1 MSNISSLA
9 FVHPEAK
16 IGRDVVIEPFAYID
30 RNVEIDEGTVVMP
43 YATVLFGARIGKN
56 CTIFPHATIS
66 AIPQDLKFR
75 GEESLAIIGD
85 RTSVRECVTVNR
97 GTASRGETA
106 VGSDC
111 LLMAYSHVAHDC
123 VLKDFVILG
132 NATQLAGEVEIDDY
146 AILSG
151 GTLVHQFSRIGAHTM
166 IQGGSKVPKDIPPYT
181 MVGREPL
188 TYVGLNFVGLR
199 RRGFSSEVINSIQDV
214 YRYLYLAGYNTTQA
228 LERIEN
234 ELPETKERNHIIDFV
249 KNSSRG
255 IIRGNMEG

>member
-1 MSNISSLA
+1 MSTISSLA
-9 FVHPEAK
+9 FVHPEAM
-16 IGRDVVIEPFAYID
+16 IGENVVIEPFAYVD
-30 RNVEIDEGTVVMP
+30 RNVEIGDGTVVMP
-43 YATVLFGARIGKN
+43 YATILFGARIGKN

-66 AIPQDLKFR
+66 AIPQDLKFK
-75 GEESLAIIGD
+75 GEETVAIIGD
-85 RTSVRECVTVNR
+85 RTTVRECVTVNR
-97 GTASRGETA
+97 GTASRGKTV
-106 VGSDC
+106 VGKDC

-123 VLKDFVILG
+123 ILNDFVILG
-132 NATQLAGEVEIDDY
+132 NTTQLAGEVEIDDY

-199 RRGFSSEVINSIQDV
+199 RRGFTSEVINSIQDV
-214 YRYLYLAGYNTTQA
+214 YRYLYMAGYNTTQA

-234 ELPETKERNHIIDFV
+234 ELPVTKERNYIIDFV
-249 KNSSRG
+249 KSSSRG

>member
-9 FVHPEAK
+9 FVHPEAQ
-16 IGRDVVIEPFAYID
+16 IGKDVVIEPFAYID
-30 RNVEIDEGTVVMP
+30 RNVEIGEGTVVMP

-132 NATQLAGEVEIDDY
+132 NATQLAGEVEIDNY

>member
-1 MSNISSLA
+1 MA

-16 IGRDVVIEPFAYID
+16 IGENVVIEPFAYVD
-30 RNVEIDEGTVVMP
+30 RNVEIGDGTVVMP
-43 YATVLFGARIGKN
+43 YATILFGARIGKN

-66 AIPQDLKFR
+66 AIPQDLKFK
-75 GEESLAIIGD
+75 GEETVAIIGD
-85 RTSVRECVTVNR
+85 RTTVRECVTVNR
-97 GTASRGETA
+97 GTASRGKTV
-106 VGSDC
+106 VGKDC

-123 VLKDFVILG
+123 ILNDFVILG
-132 NATQLAGEVEIDDY
+132 NTTQLAGEVEIDDY

-199 RRGFSSEVINSIQDV
+199 RRF
-214 YRYLYLAGYNTTQA
+214 YKR
-228 LERIEN
+228 R
-234 ELPETKERNHIIDFV
+234 
-249 KNSSRG
+249 
-255 IIRGNMEG
+255 

>member
-16 IGRDVVIEPFAYID
+16 IGKDVVIEPFAYID

-66 AIPQDLKFR
+66 AVPQDLKFR
-75 GEESLAIIGD
+75 GEESLAVIGD

>member
-1 MSNISSLA
+1 MSTISSLA

-16 IGRDVVIEPFAYID
+16 IGENVVIEPFAYVD
-30 RNVEIDEGTVVMP
+30 RNVEIGDGTVVMP
-43 YATVLFGARIGKN
+43 YATILFGARIGKN

-66 AIPQDLKFR
+66 AIPQDLKFK
-75 GEESLAIIGD
+75 GEETVAIIGD
-85 RTSVRECVTVNR
+85 RTTVRECVTVNR
-97 GTASRGETA
+97 GTASRRKTV
-106 VGSDC
+106 VGKDC

-123 VLKDFVILG
+123 ILNDFVILG
-132 NATQLAGEVEIDDY
+132 NTTQLAGEVEIDDY

-199 RRGFSSEVINSIQDV
+199 RRGFTSEVINSIQDV
-214 YRYLYLAGYNTTQA
+214 YRYLYMAGYNTTQA

-234 ELPETKERNHIIDFV
+234 ELPVTKERNYIIDFV
-249 KNSSRG
+249 KSSSRG

>member
-1 MSNISSLA
+1 
-9 FVHPEAK
+9 
-16 IGRDVVIEPFAYID
+16 
-30 RNVEIDEGTVVMP
+30 MP
-43 YATVLFGARIGKN
+43 YATILFGARIGKN

-66 AIPQDLKFR
+66 AIPQDLKFK
-75 GEESLAIIGD
+75 GEETVAIIGD
-85 RTSVRECVTVNR
+85 RTTVRECVTVNR
-97 GTASRGETA
+97 GTASRGKTV
-106 VGSDC
+106 VGKDC

-123 VLKDFVILG
+123 ILNDFVILG
-132 NATQLAGEVEIDDY
+132 NTTQLAGEVEIDDY

-199 RRGFSSEVINSIQDV
+199 RRGFTSEVINSIQDV
-214 YRYLYLAGYNTTQA
+214 YRYLYMAGYNTTQA

-234 ELPETKERNHIIDFV
+234 ELPVTKERNYIIDFV
-249 KNSSRG
+249 KSSSRG